1 MSSFICDVC
10 GEEMTVNDGILTWTR
25 DENTLS
31 GFSLSHKLTP
41 EHNCQPQSNNRYKD
55 LYTLAMIN
63 GYMEFIAYLLER
75 WENGFSL
82 KDADSLERV
91 LEQLNN
97 HMHEKMIMLTDD
109 D

>member
-10 GEEMTVNDGILTWTR
+10 GEEMVVNDGILTWTR
-25 DENTLS
+25 DNDTLS
-31 GFSLSHKLTP
+31 NFSLSHKMLP
-41 EHNCQPQSNNRYKD
+41 GYKCQPQTNNRFKD

-63 GYMEFIAYLLER
+63 GYMEFMGYLLER

-82 KDADSLERV
+82 KDAESLERV
-91 LEQLNN
+91 LEQLNA
-97 HMHEKMIMLTDD
+97 HMHEKMILLTDD